1 MEKNSGKTLA
11 AKILAMVLIVSV
23 AGIFSACKKKSKVP
37 TKEEFLNEHINDPD
51 PHGVKNLDFNREDL
65 IKAWGEPDADKSR
78 GASSVWTCGEKFI
91 IVGSHPDNPNKIEE
105 MYVSYTQEL
114 VYLFSNASIIYV
126 STRKDGVTDYHN
138 CIMVEEM
145 YFDKETLASL
155 EIGTILEIEFDGYFL
170 ETYPGQLSSLY
181 SVKSAG
187 KVDESE
193 ITALREQEQYIRE
206 NYTGEQ

>member
-23 AGIFSACKKKSKVP
+23 AGIFSACKKKSKIP

-51 PHGVKNLDFNREDL
+51 PHGVKKLDFNREDL

-78 GASSVWTCGEKFI
+78 GSSYVWKCGDKFI
-91 IVGSHPDNPNKIEE
+91 IVGADPDDPNKIEE

-126 STRKDGVTDYHN
+126 SSREDGVTDYHN

-145 YFDKETLASL
+145 YFDKETFPVALTEYKLLSCPGYVSRKYPSNSISRIVPISRLEKVSL
-155 EIGTILEIEFDGYFL
+155 SKYISSTMM
-170 ETYPGQLSSLY
+170 QLW
-181 SVKSAG
+181 
-187 KVDESE
+187 
-193 ITALREQEQYIRE
+193 
-206 NYTGEQ
+206 

>member
-1 MEKNSGKTLA
+1 MKNSTKA
-11 AKILAMVLIVSV
+11 IVAKILVAALIVSM
-23 AGIFSACKKKSKVP
+23 ASAFSACKKKSKVP

-51 PHGVKNLDFNREDL
+51 PHGVKKLDFNREDL
-65 IKAWGEPDADKSR
+65 IEAWGEPDADKSR
-78 GASSVWTCGEKFI
+78 GSSYVWKCGDKFI
-91 IVGSHPDNPNKIEE
+91 IVGADPDDPNKIEE

-170 ETYPGQLSSLY
+170 ATYPGQLSNLY
-181 SVKSAG
+181 SVKATG

-193 ITALREQEQYIRE
+193 MPALQEQEKYIRE
-206 NYTGEQ
+206 KYTGEQ